1 MSSDSVPA
9 SGTSKMPLAIVSLAT
24 LLALVVFTAP
34 LTTLDTMTRTLGLG
48 PAEQAWV
55 MSGMPLGAACG
66 LLTAGAFGD
75 TLGRRRTFVGG
86 LWLTAISS
94 VAAALATNGPILI
107 LMRIVQ
113 GLGSAGIM
121 ACGLGLLAQIYHG
134 DARRHAAAIWAA
146 SLGAGVAVGPIIAS
160 AFLSV
165 SGWQSIHWL
174 IAVLSALLAL
184 LAAARLPESPRA
196 GQRVD
201 LPGSAILI
209 VAMAALMSALI
220 EVRVGSSGLVTGLL
234 GLAVVLFVIFIA
246 VERRSANPILELR
259 LFGNAAFVGATLAA
273 FASGAGVLALMSM
286 VPTVLVRG
294 LGLSP
299 LAAAVVILAWSGLTV
314 IAALGARILPTR
326 ISTRTRVIWSIFG
339 CAVGQGMLIVANAG
353 SVWAI
358 VLPGL
363 LVAGVSNGLLNASLG
378 HEAVQT
384 VPAERAAMG
393 SAANNT
399 ARYLGSALGI
409 SLISVLIA
417 GSHGDMFF
425 HGWHQ
430 AVLASSMISL
440 LGVLAMAML
449 TRRRGQAAL
458 SA

>member
-1 MSSDSVPA
+1 MSGATMPVA
-9 SGTSKMPLAIVSLAT
+9 GTPKMPLVIVALAT

-34 LTTLDTMTRTLGLG
+34 LTTLDAMTATLGLG
-48 PAEQAWV
+48 AGEQAWV

-86 LWLTAISS
+86 LWLTAAAS
-94 VAAALATNGPILI
+94 VGAALAGNGPLLI
-107 LMRIVQ
+107 VMRVVQ

-121 ACGLGLLAQIYHG
+121 ACGLGLLGQIYDG
-134 DARRHAAAIWAA
+134 EARRHAAAIWAA
-146 SLGAGVAVGPIIAS
+146 SLGAGVAAGPILAS
-160 AFLSV
+160 GLLSL
-165 SGWQSIHWL
+165 SGWAAIHVL
-174 IAVLSALLAL
+174 IAPVSALLAL

-201 LPGSAILI
+201 LPGSALLI
-209 VAMAALMSALI
+209 VGMSALMSALV
-220 EVRVGSSGLVTGLL
+220 ELRVGSSGMVTGLIA
-234 GLAVVLFVIFIA
+234 LAVLFLALFVWF
-246 VERRSANPILELR
+246 ERRSANPILELR
-259 LFGNAAFVGATLAA
+259 LFGNAAFVAATLAA

-299 LAAAVVILAWSGLTV
+299 LAAAVVILAWSGVTV
-314 IAALGARILPTR
+314 VAALCARFLPAWWSSR
-326 ISTRTRVIWSIFG
+326 GRVIWSIFG
-339 CAVGQGMLIVANAG
+339 CAIGQALLIAADADSG
-353 SVWAI
+353 WAI

-363 LVAGVSNGLLNASLG
+363 LVAGVSNGILNASLG

-384 VPAERAAMG
+384 VPLERTAMG

-417 GSHGDMFF
+417 GTGSAGFF
-425 HGWHQ
+425 QGWHQ
-430 AVLASSMISL
+430 AVIATSAVSL
-440 LGVLAMAML
+440 LGVVAML
-449 TRRRGQAAL
+449 LLSRGGGDGAL
-458 SA
+458 PG